1 MLLLVV
7 GLNEYIFEF
16 EYLKSLDLI
25 VKVRVFK
32 YLRCLM

>member
-7 GLNEYIFEF
+7 GLNENIFEF